1 MQPPDGSR
9 LGCEQADA
17 APAGAKPDR
26 AEGVMSRRELLTE
39 DERTQLFGVPV
50 DEASLARHD
59 TLSRNR
65 AGERLGNNAAKPAA
79 PTRKV

>member
-1 MQPPDGSR
+1 
-9 LGCEQADA
+9 
-17 APAGAKPDR
+17 
-26 AEGVMSRRELLTE
+26 MSRRELLTE

-59 TLSRNR
+59 TLWGNR

-79 PTRKV
+79 PTRKA